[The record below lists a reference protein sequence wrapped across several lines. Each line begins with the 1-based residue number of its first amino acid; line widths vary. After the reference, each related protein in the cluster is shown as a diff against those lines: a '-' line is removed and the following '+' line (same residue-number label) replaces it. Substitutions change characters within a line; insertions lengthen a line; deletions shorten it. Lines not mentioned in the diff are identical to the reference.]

1 MRVDAHQHFWRFDA
15 ARDGWI
21 TDDMAVIQ
29 RDFFPGDLKPLLNQN
44 GFDACVAVQ
53 ASQSEEETDFLIGL
67 AEANDFIK
75 GVVGWVNLQA
85 DNVKERLERSGID
98 PQRRAESLTLD
109 EWLVLFST
117 LR

>member
-15 ARDGWI
+15 SRDGWI

-67 AEANDFIK
+67 AEANDFIMFCF
-75 GVVGWVNLQA
+75 
-85 DNVKERLERSGID
+85 DDDGI
-98 PQRRAESLTLD
+98 QIL
-109 EWLVLFST
+109 
-117 LR
+117 